1 MQNKFFMLWF
11 ICKCC
16 SPEDCCRQFRLC
28 LVFQVAELL
37 LFVIDNQTRAVV
49 SLCEMAYLVGES
61 WAYLVLKLRLLISLV
76 NCRIFILFIFIY
88 FLGVLRLLTLLLISS
103 CPQAVKL
110 LIFLMS
116 SGVTYLFDELWNCL
130 FCQWVVRL
138 LILSVSCRTADLV
151 GESWYC

>member
-1 MQNKFFMLWF
+1 MCVCVCVCAHGRVCMCMHINTRYRTTLYVCNPPPPHLLHPFHSSFCSSTHNMQNKFFMLWL

-61 WAYLVLKLRLLISLV
+61 WAYLVLKVRLLISLV
-76 NCRIFILFIFIY
+76 NCRINFFF
-88 FLGVLRLLTLLLISS
+88 FFFFRGVKI
-103 CPQAVKL
+103 A
-110 LIFLMS
+110 
-116 SGVTYLFDELWNCL
+116 
-130 FCQWVVRL
+130 
-138 LILSVSCRTADLV
+138 
-151 GESWYC
+151 